1 MSMINEYLGLLT
13 QAIEELPEDKIQDVI
28 DILKAAHSDG
38 RQVFLLG
45 NGGSASTASHIACDF
60 QKGLKE
66 CTGKRFRASAM
77 TDNVAVMTAW
87 ANDTDY
93 ENIFA
98 EQLDSLLESGDVVLA
113 ISGSGN
119 SPNVIK
125 AVEKANQ
132 MGAITI
138 GWSGFAGGKL
148 AQVAQKSI
156 VVNSDNMQ
164 RIEDVHMVL
173 GHLVFACL
181 MRQCE
186 KASA

>member
-1 MSMINEYLGLLT
+1 MI
-13 QAIEELPEDKIQDVI
+13 
-28 DILKAAHSDG
+28 
-38 RQVFLLG
+38 
-45 NGGSASTASHIACDF
+45 
-60 QKGLKE
+60 
-66 CTGKRFRASAM
+66 
-77 TDNVAVMTAW
+77 
-87 ANDTDY
+87 
-93 ENIFA
+93 
-98 EQLDSLLESGDVVLA
+98 A

-125 AVEKANQ
+125 AVEKANE

-173 GHLVFACL
+173 GHWCSRA
-181 MRQCE
+181 
-186 KASA
+186 